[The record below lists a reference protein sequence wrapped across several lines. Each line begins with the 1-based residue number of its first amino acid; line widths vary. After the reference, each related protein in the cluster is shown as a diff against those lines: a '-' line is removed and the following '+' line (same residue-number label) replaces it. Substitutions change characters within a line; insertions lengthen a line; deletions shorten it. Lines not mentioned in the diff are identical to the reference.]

1 MASVDDMN
9 DEEAF
14 VEDEPDPTFEEPQN
28 DQVFIQDS
36 YINYV
41 MAYLSNPW
49 VLLLIAIAIYYLIQR
64 LELNIKYQNWKEQ
77 RQYAAEA
84 EHVKKNPDFYR
95 ARMEAMEMARQKQQ
109 DAHDIAARELAEKE
123 RQKEEERRL
132 QKVEQLENL
141 LEGKGYNN
149 KSNRTAAS
157 ESEKSGTA
165 AKANKSK
172 SNFRSDYNPLMGNSG
187 GSSRYRPDRRT
198 TGGGG

>member
-1 MASVDDMN
+1 MGRSSLCDMASVDDMN

-14 VEDEPDPTFEEPQN
+14 VEDEPDPTFEDPQN

-84 EHVKKNPDFYR
+84 EHVEKNPDLYR
-95 ARMEAMEMARQKQQ
+95 ARMEAMEKARQKQQ
-109 DAHDIAARELAEKE
+109 EAHDIASRELAEKE
-123 RQKEEERRL
+123 RQKEEERRA

-149 KSNRTAAS
+149 KSGR
-157 ESEKSGTA
+157 
-165 AKANKSK
+165 
-172 SNFRSDYNPLMGNSG
+172 M
-187 GSSRYRPDRRT
+187 
-198 TGGGG
+198 